1 MNFDV
6 TTQNWQEVENL
17 TDDKTYFLQAKT
29 ISNAVFTVFY
39 GNTNILFVQ
48 AATKPEDNK
57 TGLLGNEFK
66 FTKVSGVK
74 IYIKALGTPINID
87 VQEVQ

>member
-6 TTQNWQEVENL
+6 TSQEWQEVENL

-29 ISNAVFTVFY
+29 ISNAIFATFY
-39 GNTNILFVQ
+39 GNTNILFAQ
-48 AATKPEDNK
+48 SATIPTDNK
-57 TGLLGNEFK
+57 TGLLSNEFK
-66 FTKVSGVK
+66 FTKKSGIN
-74 IYIKALGTPINID
+74 IYIKALGTPINIE